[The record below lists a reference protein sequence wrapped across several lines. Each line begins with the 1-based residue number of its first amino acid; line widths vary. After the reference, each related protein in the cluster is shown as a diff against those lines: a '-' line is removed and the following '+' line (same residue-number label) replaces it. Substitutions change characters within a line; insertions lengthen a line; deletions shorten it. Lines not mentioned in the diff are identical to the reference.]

1 MHGRKKLGSSIHSVI
16 VRGKMEPV
24 NTLKEMNQLI
34 HKKDMLLV
42 YFGSNTCGVSGSS
55 AHN

>member
-1 MHGRKKLGSSIHSVI
+1 
-16 VRGKMEPV
+16 MEPV

-34 HKKDMLLV
+34 HKNDMLLV